1 MSMKKTYVEPMVE
14 VLYVST
20 DSMIA
25 VSGNF
30 IEGET
35 TTETVHDETIDGNN
49 AWSRRGQP
57 GIWGNE

>member
-1 MSMKKTYVEPMVE
+1 MVE

-20 DSMIA
+20 DSMVA

-49 AWSRRGQP
+49 AWSRREQP

>member
-1 MSMKKTYVEPMVE
+1 MVE

-20 DSMIA
+20 DSMVA

-57 GIWGNE
+57 GIWENE